1 MSKLDRKWTVSTKLL
16 GATFALGLAAIGA
29 SHAADPRLTIN
40 LAQCCPPTQAYG
52 VYAHGYSGAVQKA
65 SSGAIVVK
73 NLDGGVMGSEQD
85 MAQKVKLGTLQ
96 MAAVTSNNV
105 AQLAPSINV
114 LVLPYLNKSPADLLG
129 DKGLLRPGP
138 WLDELNKRVLKESGT
153 VRIIGGF
160 TNDFRK
166 FFTKDR
172 CVQTLADLQGLKI
185 RMPKNPVMDQI
196 WKAWGVSTY
205 PISWSE
211 TFGAI
216 QQGVVD
222 AFDSPLDVIPS
233 MGFHKHIKYVIDTKY
248 LPQAALLI
256 VNERWWQSL
265 SQADRDLLMKAANEN
280 DVWHYNWVN
289 NRQAE
294 IRKELETQH
303 GTKFCEL
310 KDGAEWEKKA
320 RATWPELYSLVGG
333 GKDWVDATLAYQ
345 KTGKMPN

>member
-1 MSKLDRKWTVSTKLL
+1 MWRNEGSRVPPLAVIAALALLCVWVS
-16 GATFALGLAAIGA
+16 GVA
-29 SHAADPRLTIN
+29 AADPRISVN

-52 VYAHGYSGAVQKA
+52 VYAHGYADKVAKNSG
-65 SSGAIVVK
+65 GAIVVK

-85 MAQKVKLGTLQ
+85 MAQKVKLGTLN

-114 LVLPYLNKSPADLLG
+114 LVLPYLNGSPAELLG
-129 DKGLLRPGP
+129 EKGLLRPGP

-166 FFTKDR
+166 FFTKNK

-185 RMPKNPVMDQI
+185 RMPKNPVMEKM

-205 PISWSE
+205 AISWPE

-233 MGFHKHIKYVIDTKY
+233 MGYHAHIKYVIDTYY

-256 VNERWWQSL
+256 VNDRWWQGL
-265 SQADRDLLMKAANEN
+265 TQQDRDLLLATAAEN

-289 NRQAE
+289 ARKQQ
-294 IRKELETQH
+294 IRTDLETKH
-303 GTKFCEL
+303 GTKFCDL
-310 KDGAEWEKKA
+310 KDADEWRQRA
-320 RATWPELYSLVGG
+320 QATWPELYSLVGG
-333 GKDWVDATLAYQ
+333 GKAWVDATLAYK
-345 KTGKMPN
+345 KTGNLPK

>member
-1 MSKLDRKWTVSTKLL
+1 MTRRTSVYFS
-16 GATFALGLAAIGA
+16 AALIGA
-29 SHAADPRLTIN
+29 ALSAVLALSASQAADPRLSVN

-52 VYAHGYSGAVQKA
+52 AYAHGYTRAVTKA
-65 SSGAIVVK
+65 SNGAIAVK

-85 MAQKVKLGTLQ
+85 MAQKVKIGTLH

-114 LVLPYLNKSPADLLG
+114 LVLPYLNGSPAELLG
-129 DKGLLRPGP
+129 EKGLLRPGA

-153 VRIIGGF
+153 VRIIGAF

-166 FFTKDR
+166 LFTKNK
-172 CVQTLADLQGLKI
+172 CVEKLGDLQGLKI
-185 RMPKNPVMDQI
+185 RMPKNPVMEQL

-205 PISWSE
+205 PISWPE

-233 MGFHKHIKYVIDTKY
+233 MGFHAHIKYVIDTHY

-265 SQADRDLLMKAANEN
+265 PAADRELLLKAANEN
-280 DVWHYNWVN
+280 DVWHYNWVSG
-289 NRQAE
+289 RQSE
-294 IRKELETQH
+294 IRKELETKH
-303 GTKFCEL
+303 GTKFCSL
-310 KDGAEWEKKA
+310 KDADEWQKRA
-320 RATWPELYSLVGG
+320 RGTWPALYSLVGG
-333 GKDWVDATLAYQ
+333 GKDWVDATLAY
-345 KTGKMPN
+345 KATGKLPK

>member
-1 MSKLDRKWTVSTKLL
+1 MWKGKRPVFVLPMK
-16 GATFALGLAAIGA
+16 LAALVVVLAAAGGA
-29 SHAADPRLTIN
+29 IAADPRLSVN

-52 VYAHGYSGAVQKA
+52 AYAHGYSKQVTKD
-65 SSGAIVVK
+65 SDGAIVVR

-85 MAQKVKLGTLQ
+85 MAQKVKLGTLH

-114 LVLPYLNKSPADLLG
+114 LVLPYLNASPAELLG

-166 FFTKDR
+166 FFTKNK
-172 CVQTLADLQGLKI
+172 CVETLADLQGLKI
-185 RMPKNPVMDQI
+185 RMPKNPVMEQL
-196 WKAWGVSTY
+196 WKAWGVSTFA
-205 PISWSE
+205 ISWAE

-233 MGFHKHIKYVIDTKY
+233 MGFHAHIKYVIDTYY

-256 VNERWWQSL
+256 VNERWWQGL
-265 SQADRDLLMKAANEN
+265 SPADRALLLKAANEN

-289 NRQAE
+289 SRKAQ
-294 IRKELETQH
+294 IRADLEKQH
-303 GTKFCEL
+303 GTKFCDL
-310 KDGAEWEKKA
+310 KDADVWKQKAE
-320 RATWPELYSLVGG
+320 ATWPALYSLVGG
-333 GKDWVDATLAYQ
+333 GKEWVDATIAYK
-345 KTGKMPN
+345 KTGALPK